1 MRLKIYFL
9 FFFILFS
16 LTLTYPEDNSRL
28 SLINGSNIYMRIFLF
43 FFPITSTYESY
54 STIEESTLISEITIK
69 KDTIKNEPSTPPLFD
84 TDFTIRIKDIPL
96 KSGNYTLNVTLRCN
110 RKVNFKDVN
119 FTVLKKN
126 NLLILKGYIN
136 NLLLNEISDN
146 DYFKK
151 RLKWKYPLYF
161 DLRYNIE

>member
-1 MRLKIYFL
+1 
-9 FFFILFS
+9 
-16 LTLTYPEDNSRL
+16 
-28 SLINGSNIYMRIFLF
+28 MRIFLF
-43 FFPITSTYESY
+43 FFPVSNAYESY
-54 STIEESTLISEITIK
+54 STIEDNLLVSEITIK
-69 KDTIKNEPSTPPLFD
+69 RDTIKNEPSTPPLFD
-84 TDFTIRIKDIPL
+84 TDLIIRVKDIPL
-96 KSGNYTLNVTLRCN
+96 ESGNYELNVTLRCN
-110 RKVNFKDVN
+110 KKVNFKQVN

-161 DLRYNIE
+161 DLRFNIE